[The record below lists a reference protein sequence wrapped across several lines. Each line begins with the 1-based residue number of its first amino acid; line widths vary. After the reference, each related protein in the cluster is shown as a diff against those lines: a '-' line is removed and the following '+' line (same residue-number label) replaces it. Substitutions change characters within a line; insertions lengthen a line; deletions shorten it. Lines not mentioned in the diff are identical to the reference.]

1 MADFDEY
8 RELDAGGALAGLDL
22 PEIATVRRLKGHA
35 STRRFFRLGTA
46 HGASAILVVY
56 PESDASEL
64 LDRFARTARWFTA
77 AGVRVSRVWQRGE
90 RALVVADGG
99 DQMLDGT
106 RVRDAPRLYRQ
117 ALSIVAKLQAY
128 GRRAALPNPGWA
140 LDGER
145 FAFDVAQMLFSSF
158 QVDTGTALLL
168 RTLDVPPPARVLD
181 LGCGYGP
188 LGIVLARRF
197 PEARVTLT
205 DADLLAVRY
214 ARRNCTTNG
223 VEATTE
229 VAGGVGL
236 HSLPEGRFELIVSN
250 VPAKIGDEAIEQD
263 FILGPLARLAPGGEF
278 WFVVVSGLNRLIPK
292 IGVRHDLDLRQMR
305 KRSGHAVYRLR
316 PRPA

>member
-1 MADFDEY
+1 MTVEQ
-8 RELDAGGALAGLDL
+8 DAYYKKTI
-22 PEIATVRRLKGHA
+22 E
-35 STRRFFRLGTA
+35 F
-46 HGASAILVVY
+46 
-56 PESDASEL
+56 
-64 LDRFARTARWFTA
+64 
-77 AGVRVSRVWQRGE
+77 
-90 RALVVADGG
+90 
-99 DQMLDGT
+99 
-106 RVRDAPRLYRQ
+106 
-117 ALSIVAKLQAY
+117 
-128 GRRAALPNPGWA
+128 A

-145 FAFDVAQMLFSSF
+145 FAFDVAQTLFSSF

-214 ARRNCTTNG
+214 ARRNCAANG

-236 HSLPEGRFELIVSN
+236 HSLPEGSFELIVSN

-263 FILGPLARLAPGGEF
+263 FMLGPLARLAPGGEF
-278 WFVVVSGLNRLIPK
+278 WFVIVSGLNRLIPK

>member
-1 MADFDEY
+1 M
-8 RELDAGGALAGLDL
+8 
-22 PEIATVRRLKGHA
+22 TV
-35 STRRFFRLGTA
+35 
-46 HGASAILVVY
+46 
-56 PESDASEL
+56 D
-64 LDRFARTARWFTA
+64 
-77 AGVRVSRVWQRGE
+77 
-90 RALVVADGG
+90 
-99 DQMLDGT
+99 
-106 RVRDAPRLYRQ
+106 RDAYYKKT
-117 ALSIVAKLQAY
+117 IEF
-128 GRRAALPNPGWA
+128 A

-145 FAFDVAQMLFSSF
+145 FAFDVAQTLFSSF

-214 ARRNCTTNG
+214 ARRNCAANG
-223 VEATTE
+223 VEARTE
-229 VAGGVGL
+229 VSGGVGL

-278 WFVVVSGLNRLIPK
+278 WFVIVSGLNRLIPK

>member
-1 MADFDEY
+1 M
-8 RELDAGGALAGLDL
+8 
-22 PEIATVRRLKGHA
+22 TV
-35 STRRFFRLGTA
+35 
-46 HGASAILVVY
+46 
-56 PESDASEL
+56 E
-64 LDRFARTARWFTA
+64 
-77 AGVRVSRVWQRGE
+77 
-90 RALVVADGG
+90 
-99 DQMLDGT
+99 
-106 RVRDAPRLYRQ
+106 RDAYYKKT
-117 ALSIVAKLQAY
+117 IEF
-128 GRRAALPNPGWA
+128 A

-145 FAFDVAQMLFSSF
+145 FAFDVAQTLFSSF

-197 PEARVTLT
+197 PEAQVTLT

-214 ARRNCTTNG
+214 ARRNCAANG

-278 WFVVVSGLNRLIPK
+278 WFVIVSGLNRLIPK